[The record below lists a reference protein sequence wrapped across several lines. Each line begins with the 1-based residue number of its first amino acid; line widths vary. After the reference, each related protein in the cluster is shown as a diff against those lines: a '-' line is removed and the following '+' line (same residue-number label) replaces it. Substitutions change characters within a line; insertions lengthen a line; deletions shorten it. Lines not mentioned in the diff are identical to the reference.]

1 MIYVYIVTRNKAGR
15 RYMKILI
22 LVVSEWEC
30 FGGILIKFDFVCLYV
45 QTFIMNVIV
54 KIIKI

>member
-1 MIYVYIVTRNKAGR
+1 
-15 RYMKILI
+15 MKILI
-22 LVVSEWEC
+22 LVSEWEC

>member
-1 MIYVYIVTRNKAGR
+1 MIYVYIVAGNKAGR
-15 RYMKILI
+15 RYMKFLI
-22 LVVSEWEC
+22 LVSEWEC

>member
-1 MIYVYIVTRNKAGR
+1 MYIVARNKAGR

-22 LVVSEWEC
+22 LVVSEWEY
-30 FGGILIKFDFVCLYV
+30 FGGILIKFDFVCLHV
-45 QTFIMNVIV
+45 QIFIMNVIV